1 MHYTTGRYED
11 QIDGYTAFIPAYLP
25 YSPDLVYDTALH
37 LMLSEADRAMSGLD
51 VMVEMLPNPD
61 HFIWMLARK
70 EALLSSQIEG
80 TIATFY
86 GILAFEADV
95 SADDDP
101 NQIREVTNY
110 MQAMQVGLERVHQ
123 EPISLSMLCDLH
135 KILLTKVRGAKALPG
150 KIRPIQNQIGG
161 DSIYNARYI
170 PPPQENV
177 RFLLNNLEEFIAQE
191 KDMPPLIASAI
202 IHGQFEM
209 IHPFLDGNGRMGRLL
224 IGLYLC
230 WRDVLAKPTLNISY
244 YLKRNQREYYCRLEA
259 LEKEGDLEG
268 WVKFFLQGVIEVSND
283 SHQLVKKIINL
294 ERGLVKK
301 VITED
306 IGGIHGAQMIEL
318 LFARNI
324 VTSTD
329 ISTHCGVSL
338 QTANNLVKKFEDAG
352 IVREITGWKR
362 NRKYLFSDY
371 VKLIAEGTN
380 P

>member
-25 YSPDLVYDTALH
+25 YTPDLAYDNALH

-110 MQAMQVGLERVHQ
+110 MQALKIGMKQVQH
-123 EPISLSMLCDLH
+123 EPISTSMLCDLH
-135 KILLTKVRGAKALPG
+135 KILLTKVRGEKALPG

-161 DSIYNARYI
+161 DSIYNARYV

-177 RFLLNNLEEFIAQE
+177 RFLLNNLEEFIANE
-191 KDMPPLIASAI
+191 KDMPPLIVASV

-230 WRDVLAKPTLNISY
+230 WRKVLAKPTLNISY
-244 YLKRNQREYYCRLEA
+244 YLKRNQREYYRRLEA
-259 LEKEGDLEG
+259 LEKDGDLER
-268 WVKFFLQGVIEVSND
+268 WVKFFLKGVIEVSND

-318 LFARNI
+318 LFAKTI

-329 ISTHCGVSL
+329 ISAHCEVSI
-338 QTANNLVKKFEDAG
+338 QTANNLVKKFETAG
-352 IVREITGWKR
+352 IVREVTGWKR
-362 NRKYLFSDY
+362 NRKYIFSEY

>member
-1 MHYTTGRYED
+1 MHYTTGRYEE
-11 QIDGYTAFIPAYLP
+11 QIDGYTAFIPSYLP
-25 YSPDLVYDTALH
+25 YSPDLAYDNSLQ
-37 LMLSEADRAMSGLD
+37 LMLSEADRAISGLD
-51 VMVEMLPNPD
+51 VMVDMLPNPD
-61 HFIWMLARK
+61 HFIWMIARK

-86 GILAFEADV
+86 GILAYEADV
-95 SADDDP
+95 SVDDDP

-110 MQAMQVGLERVHQ
+110 MQAMKTGLERVPH
-123 EPISLSMLCDLH
+123 EPISISMLCDLH
-135 KILLTKVRGAKALPG
+135 QILLTRVRGAKALPG

-161 DSIYNARYI
+161 DSIFNARYI

-177 RFLLNNLEEFIAQE
+177 RFLLNNLETFIANE
-191 KDMPPLIASAI
+191 KNMPPLIVASV

-230 WRDVLAKPTLNISY
+230 WRNVLVKPTFNISY
-244 YLKRNQREYYCRLEA
+244 FLKRNQAEYYHRLEA

-283 SHQLVKKIINL
+283 SHQLVKKIITL
-294 ERGLVKK
+294 ERGLLKR
-301 VITED
+301 VIYED

-318 LFARNI
+318 LFMKTI

-329 ISTHCGVSL
+329 ISAHCGVSI
-338 QTANNLVKKFEDAG
+338 QTANNLVGKFEDAG
-352 IVREITGWKR
+352 IVREVTGWKR
-362 NRKYLFSDY
+362 NRKYIFSEY
-371 VKLIAEGTN
+371 VKLMAEGTSQ
-380 P
+380 

>member
-1 MHYTTGRYED
+1 MRYTTGRYEE
-11 QIDGYTAFIPAYLP
+11 QIDGYAAFIPSYLP
-25 YSPDLVYDTALH
+25 YSPDLEYNDSLH
-37 LMLSEADRAMSGLD
+37 LMLSDADRAISGLD

-80 TIATFY
+80 TIATFF
-86 GILAFEADV
+86 GILAYEADI

-110 MQAMQVGLERVHQ
+110 MQAMKAGLERVRN
-123 EPISLSMLCDLH
+123 EPISVALLCDLH
-135 KILLTKVRGAKALPG
+135 MVLLTKVRGAKALPG
-150 KIRPIQNQIGG
+150 TIRPIQNQIGG
-161 DSIYNARYI
+161 DSIFNARYI

-177 RFLLNNLEEFIAQE
+177 RILLNNLEKFIADE
-191 KDMPPLIASAI
+191 NSIPPLIVSAL

-230 WRDVLAKPTLNISY
+230 WKNILAKPTLNISY
-244 YLKRNQREYYCRLEA
+244 YLKRNQSEYYNRLEA

-268 WVKFFLQGVIEVSND
+268 WIKFFLQGVIEVSND
-283 SHQLVKKIINL
+283 SHQLVKRMINL
-294 ERGLVKK
+294 ERNLVKR
-301 VITED
+301 VINEN

-318 LFARNI
+318 LFMKTI

-329 ISTHCGVSL
+329 ISTHCGISI
-338 QTANNLVKKFEDAG
+338 QTANNLVQKFENSG
-352 IVREITGWKR
+352 IVREVTGWKR
-362 NRKYLFSDY
+362 NRKYIFNEY
-371 VKLIAEGTN
+371 VKLIAEGTS